1 MVTKELYIWFWKCKD
16 CAARGKL
23 EFERPY
29 WPQMSELLR
38 AAVEDH
44 KEMPTYKDGYC
55 NINAIAIAGEEK
67 YLDKYEFPLTQL
79 VIVNR

>member
-29 WPQMSELLR
+29 WPQMNELLE
-38 AAVEDH
+38 AAIEDH
-44 KEMPTYKDGYC
+44 DNLDVC
-55 NINAIAIAGEEK
+55 SRNAIAIAGEEK
-67 YLDKYEFPLTQL
+67 YLDKYEFPDTLL
-79 VIVNR
+79 IIVNR